1 MIATPTTAAAMPTA
15 RLATTASAMHA
26 VPLATLMIDGTPPAV
41 GDPVEFTIR
50 GTVASIDGD
59 TAQITAETIN
69 DQPAIA
75 EGSMDDPDKMSD
87 EDVMAMAMEADKA
100 DKADY

>member
-15 RLATTASAMHA
+15 RLATTAAAMHA

-69 DQPAIA
+69 DQPATA
-75 EGSMDDPDKMSD
+75 EGPMDPDAMSD
-87 EDVMAMAMEADKA
+87 QDVMAMAMEADKA
-100 DKADY
+100 TKADY

>member
-1 MIATPTTAAAMPTA
+1 MIATPTTAAATPVA
-15 RLATTASAMHA
+15 RLATTAAAMHA

-59 TAQITAETIN
+59 TAQITAKTIN
-69 DQPAIA
+69 DQPVTA
-75 EGSMDDPDKMSD
+75 EDSMNPDKMSD
-87 EDVMAMAMEADKA
+87 QDVMAMAMEADKA

>member
-1 MIATPTTAAAMPTA
+1 MIATPTTATTTPTA
-15 RLATTASAMHA
+15 RLADADADQYA

-50 GTVASIDGD
+50 GTVASIEGD
-59 TAQITAETIN
+59 VAQITAETIN
-69 DQPAIA
+69 DQPAAA
-75 EGSMDDPDKMSD
+75 EGPMDPDAMSD
-87 EDVMAMAMEADKA
+87 EDVMAMAKEADKA